1 MKAAYLVLDMQ
12 VDLVGEAGANANSPL
27 GAQVRARDIVAR
39 TTRAIARAR
48 AAGMA
53 AGLFQL
59 GRPGCEIDPRLGRQE
74 SDWLVADSGQLAF
87 AA

>member
-12 VDLVGEAGANANSPL
+12 ANL
-27 GAQVRARDIVAR
+27 
-39 TTRAIARAR
+39 
-48 AAGMA
+48 AGMA
-53 AGLFQL
+53 VGLFQL
-59 GRPGCEIDPRLGRQE
+59 GRLGCEIHLRLGRQE